1 MTIKFQST
9 QNFGVN
15 QLPINQ
21 PLLTTRHPTQP
32 NRSLDMPTHQGIPL
46 IHDDRSGRLVNQSS
60 RLKVVWHENEG
71 SPQVR
76 TCEKKNKK
84 KFFLV
89 RPADH
94 LHNNTTQHSCHHPSR
109 SNCQRGHPPYNAM
122 TTQQPNAFF
131 KIQSLNNQHWLW
143 PSLNLFWNQKNK
155 FSLRSTSRRSLPLSN
170 TKKYSSIKIYIF
182 VNTCWR

>member
-21 PLLTTRHPTQP
+21 PPLTTWHLTQP
-32 NRSLDMPTHQGIPL
+32 NRSLNVPTHQGMSL

-60 RLKVVWHENEG
+60 RLKVLWHENGG

-76 TCEKKNKK
+76 TCEQKIKIKL
-84 KFFLV
+84 FLV

-122 TTQQPNAFF
+122 TTQQKFRIK
-131 KIQSLNNQHWLW
+131 KIQSLNNQHGLW
-143 PSLNLFWNQKNK
+143 TRLNSF
-155 FSLRSTSRRSLPLSN
+155 
-170 TKKYSSIKIYIF
+170 
-182 VNTCWR
+182 